1 MEIGTAI
8 EILKND
14 IHADVPRAAVTARK
28 HDEAV
33 KKAIEA
39 LKKQIPEKVKESAF
53 GNVSYY
59 KCPECGEISGV
70 NAEYCSCCG
79 QKLEWE
85 D

>member
-1 MEIGTAI
+1 MEIETAI
-8 EILKND
+8 EILEND
-14 IHADVPRAAVTARK
+14 IHEDVPKVAVTSK
-28 HDEAV
+28 KQDEAV

-39 LKKQIPEKVKESAF
+39 LKKQIPKKVKESSF
-53 GNVSYY
+53 GNINYY
-59 KCPECGEISGV
+59 KCHECGEISGI

>member
-1 MEIGTAI
+1 MTAKEALENILTYVYEDADKNPSQEIKGFGVAI
-8 EILKND
+8 S
-14 IHADVPRAAVTARK
+14 
-28 HDEAV
+28 
-33 KKAIEA
+33 A
-39 LKKQIPEKVKESAF
+39 LKKQIPKKVKSVPI
-53 GNVSYY
+53 GNINYY